1 VAHYLY
7 DFGVFCA
14 SVLAT
19 TDNTNPVCEVI
30 KRLKTSTWS
39 DNPKEEQVKTRADI
53 ARLEGQIAEL
63 RAASIRS
70 HENKDIL
77 DNAAPPPASG

>member
-1 VAHYLY
+1 MRGYQEIENKHMEWQ
-7 DFGVFCA
+7 
-14 SVLAT
+14 
-19 TDNTNPVCEVI
+19 PE
-30 KRLKTSTWS
+30 K
-39 DNPKEEQVKTRADI
+39 EQVKTRADI
-53 ARLEGQIAEL
+53 ARLEAQIAEL